1 MPKITGT
8 ERARLLRRNQTDV
21 ELKLWRFLRNRQL
34 GGCKFKRQAPRG
46 RYIVDFLCD
55 DAKLIVELDA
65 VQHALQVI
73 YDARR
78 TTILEADWLSGD
90 PVPEYRSC

>member
-1 MPKITGT
+1 MPKIAGT
-8 ERARLLRRNQTDV
+8 ERARSLRRNQTTV

-34 GGCKFKRQAPRG
+34 GGYKFRRQAPRG

-55 DAKLIVELDA
+55 DAKLIVELDG
-65 VQHALQVI
+65 VQHVLQAD

-78 TTILEADWLSGD
+78 RQFWKRTATG
-90 PVPEYRSC
+90 